1 MGRAIHV
8 AQPVTVEALVDVAEF
23 VVEVVVEAVVG
34 RQSELGWHT
43 RGKKGAKAG
52 WLMH

>member
-1 MGRAIHV
+1 M
-8 AQPVTVEALVDVAEF
+8 TVEALVDV
-23 VVEVVVEAVVG
+23 VEVVVVVVVETVVG

-43 RGKKGAKAG
+43 QGKKGAKAG